1 MTTRPD
7 QLLQDVADAA
17 LGDVDPG
24 ERAEGELLVRSIVHG
39 WGGDSD
45 DPLWEDIVRIARE
58 DLLDRLA
65 KAGDRSTLD
74 TLRDIALE
82 QRVEDVSSRVL
93 SLAQPVARG
102 ETPAA
107 DAREAASVIAGETEQ
122 LLEEVRALAEDSEL
136 RRRLTRELADAGLD
150 IRFVLGG
157 GEGATSIRL
166 ARSLE
171 D

>member
-7 QLLQDVADAA
+7 QLLQDVADAI
-17 LGDVDPG
+17 LGDIDPG
-24 ERAEGELLVRSIVHG
+24 ERAEGELLVHSIVHG
-39 WGGDSD
+39 WGGDPD
-45 DPLWEDIVRIARE
+45 DPLWQDIVRIAHE
-58 DLLDRLA
+58 DLRERLA

-107 DAREAASVIAGETEQ
+107 DAQPDASEIAGEVDE
-122 LLEEVRALAEDSEL
+122 LLEAVKALAEDSEL
-136 RRRLTRELADAGLD
+136 RRRLTRELADAALD
-150 IRFVLGG
+150 VRFVLDG
-157 GEGATSIRL
+157 GEGATSTRL

>member
-1 MTTRPD
+1 MTTPPD
-7 QLLQDVADAA
+7 QLLQDVADAI

-24 ERAEGELLVRSIVHG
+24 DRAEGELLVHSIVHG

-45 DPLWEDIVRIARE
+45 DPLWEDIVRIAHGDLRE
-58 DLLDRLA
+58 RLA
-65 KAGDRSTLD
+65 QAGDRSTLD

-82 QRVEDVSSRVL
+82 QRVEALSSRSL

-102 ETPAA
+102 ENSAA
-107 DAREAASVIAGETEQ
+107 EAQPDASEIAAETDQ
-122 LLEEVRALAEDSEL
+122 LLEAVQALAEDSEL
-136 RRRLTRELADAGLD
+136 RRRLTRELADTDLD
-150 IRFVLGG
+150 VRFVLDG

-166 ARSLE
+166 ARSIE

>member
-1 MTTRPD
+1 MTTGPD
-7 QLLQDVADAA
+7 QLLQDVADAI

-24 ERAEGELLVRSIVHG
+24 DRAEGERLVRSIIHG
-39 WGGDSD
+39 WGGSSD
-45 DPLWEDIVRIARE
+45 DPLWGDIVRIARA

-82 QRVEDVSSRVL
+82 QRVADLSSRSL

-102 ETPAA
+102 ETSAA
-107 DAREAASVIAGETEQ
+107 EVQTGASEIAAEADQ
-122 LLEEVRALAEDSEL
+122 LLEAVKALAEDSEL
-136 RRRLTRELADAGLD
+136 RRRLTRELADTNLD
-150 IRFVLGG
+150 VRFLLDG

-166 ARSLE
+166 ARSIE
-171 D
+171 E

>member
-1 MTTRPD
+1 MTTPAD
-7 QLLQDVADAA
+7 QLLQDVADAI

-45 DPLWEDIVRIARE
+45 DPLWQDIVRIAHE
-58 DLLDRLA
+58 DLRERLA
-65 KAGDRSTLD
+65 KAGDRTTLD

-82 QRVEDVSSRVL
+82 QRVEALSSRSL
-93 SLAQPVARG
+93 SLAQPVACG
-102 ETPAA
+102 ESSAAEAQPAA
-107 DAREAASVIAGETEQ
+107 SEIAGEVDQ
-122 LLEEVRALAEDSEL
+122 LLEAMQALEEDSEL
-136 RRRLTRELADAGLD
+136 RRRLTRELADTTLD
-150 IRFVLGG
+150 VRFVLDG

-166 ARSLE
+166 ARSIE